1 MSQDDQRR
9 RRDDAEALLRL
20 PSWNDDE
27 IDHAVALH
35 DLLEMPGRPL
45 DPVAARLR
53 QRLARALKQRFD
65 RSARVMDLIRAQI
78 FSLGWLDASDAFERR
93 MGVLEYQGLT
103 SFMGY
108 EAGAAGHL
116 DRAISALLELDRAVQ
131 QGGDAARTRL
141 GSRYDSA
148 LLNLAVASLTR
159 YQNRQELLLLDQ
171 TPDPEREAIEA
182 DLDRAVD
189 ASERVL

>member
-1 MSQDDQRR
+1 MGPSAMSQDDQRR

-103 SFMGY
+103 SFM
-108 EAGAAGHL
+108 
-116 DRAISALLELDRAVQ
+116 
-131 QGGDAARTRL
+131 
-141 GSRYDSA
+141 
-148 LLNLAVASLTR
+148 
-159 YQNRQELLLLDQ
+159 
-171 TPDPEREAIEA
+171 
-182 DLDRAVD
+182 
-189 ASERVL
+189 